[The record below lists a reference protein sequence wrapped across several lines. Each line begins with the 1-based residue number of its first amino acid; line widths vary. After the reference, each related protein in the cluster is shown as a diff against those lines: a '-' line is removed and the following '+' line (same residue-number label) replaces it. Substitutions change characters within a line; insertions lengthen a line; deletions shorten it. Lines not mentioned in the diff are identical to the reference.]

1 MSHDRVAAVDHAGVV
16 TALVEH
22 AQVAAQ
28 HAGEVHVAVHGTLVG
43 ADHDELLL
51 IKADLGVLLQQA
63 LEHLIGGHCIVE
75 AEQRHSVLNAG
86 IVGIKGDDVAHA
98 HGLQLLQGHSAV
110 QTLANHAAMLTAAVQ
125 AGHDNGH
132 TVCLTGHCLDQAL
145 EVGKVVIRG
154 EVVLIT
160 EQVVGNAVI
169 ARIDNDKDIVAAH
182 RLPDQALCVTALEAG
197 ALAGDDKA
205 ILLHACGLCPFH
217 QMLVDQLGQLL
228 CTGAGQQ
235 TQVCHAGF
243 LEKCHRIDLVGH
255 TYNSFNVPVVLT
267 MKSDAE
273 SAYLFLFY
281 HKKQISTHLISVL
294 EPFSAACTAVVQKH
308 VGDCEFHTKNLP
320 FTFLFPFPLPAARWF
335 LRTNPPIFHVQV
347 GLF

>member
-1 MSHDRVAAVDHAGVV
+1 M
-16 TALVEH
+16 
-22 AQVAAQ
+22 
-28 HAGEVHVAVHGTLVG
+28 
-43 ADHDELLL
+43 
-51 IKADLGVLLQQA
+51 
-63 LEHLIGGHCIVE
+63 
-75 AEQRHSVLNAG
+75 
-86 IVGIKGDDVAHA
+86 
-98 HGLQLLQGHSAV
+98 
-110 QTLANHAAMLTAAVQ
+110 
-125 AGHDNGH
+125 
-132 TVCLTGHCLDQAL
+132 
-145 EVGKVVIRG
+145 VIRG
-154 EVVLIT
+154 EVVLVT

-217 QMLVDQLGQLL
+217 QMLVDQLCQLL

-320 FTFLFPFPLPAARWF
+320 FTSLFPFPLPAARWF
-335 LRTNPPIFHVQV
+335 LRTNPQIFHVSA

>member
-1 MSHDRVAAVDHAGVV
+1 
-16 TALVEH
+16 
-22 AQVAAQ
+22 
-28 HAGEVHVAVHGTLVG
+28 
-43 ADHDELLL
+43 
-51 IKADLGVLLQQA
+51 
-63 LEHLIGGHCIVE
+63 
-75 AEQRHSVLNAG
+75 
-86 IVGIKGDDVAHA
+86 
-98 HGLQLLQGHSAV
+98 
-110 QTLANHAAMLTAAVQ
+110 MLTAAVQ

-132 TVCLTGHCLDQAL
+132 TVCLAGHCLDQAL

-154 EVVLIT
+154 EVVLVT

-197 ALAGDDKA
+197 ALAGNDKA

-320 FTFLFPFPLPAARWF
+320 FPFLFPFPLPAARWF
-335 LRTNPPIFHVQV
+335 LRTNPQIFHVQF